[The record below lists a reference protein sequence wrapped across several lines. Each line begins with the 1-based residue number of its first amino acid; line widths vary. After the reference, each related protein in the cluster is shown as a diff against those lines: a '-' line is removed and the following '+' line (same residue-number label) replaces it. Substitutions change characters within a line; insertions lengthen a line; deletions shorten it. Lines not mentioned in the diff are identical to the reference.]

1 MSETTSK
8 SARGISFPELQR
20 LKTSDQVCPRH
31 GVNMV
36 YMQGHQPF
44 CMVCTK
50 EKIEQ
55 QNHKIIDHANDY
67 WHKRRT
73 SDVLAMDSIFD
84 DPTLMDANFDNFHPN
99 SSESANNLKL
109 ARKIAGEY
117 LNPKTTYN
125 TILTGLPGRG
135 KSHLALSIAKAVND
149 HADKSMAC
157 LFVSVNE
164 LFRLIKGSFDHP
176 DSRYNEQNMVQLL
189 SDADLLVLDDLG
201 SEATFQSHQSKNR
214 KEASDYVQNVLFGI
228 VNNRQRTIITT
239 NLGSADLA
247 SVYNPK
253 IISRIYRGINGH
265 VISFTAATPDK
276 REVSF

>member
-1 MSETTSK
+1 
-8 SARGISFPELQR
+8 
-20 LKTSDQVCPRH
+20 
-31 GVNMV
+31 
-36 YMQGHQPF
+36 
-44 CMVCTK
+44 
-50 EKIEQ
+50 
-55 QNHKIIDHANDY
+55 
-67 WHKRRT
+67 
-73 SDVLAMDSIFD
+73 
-84 DPTLMDANFDNFHPN
+84 
-99 SSESANNLKL
+99 
-109 ARKIAGEY
+109 
-117 LNPKTTYN
+117 
-125 TILTGLPGRG
+125 
-135 KSHLALSIAKAVND
+135 
-149 HADKSMAC
+149 MAC

-164 LFRLIKGSFDHP
+164 LFRLIKGSFGYP

-201 SEATFQSHQSKNR
+201 SEATFQSYQSKNR
-214 KEASDYVQNVLFGI
+214 KEASDYVQSVLFGI